1 MEQIRNASGGLLVSL
16 AALIVVVAGLKAA
29 STLVVPLL
37 MSLFLAVIASPPLH
51 KLQEKG
57 VPSGLALLIV
67 LLGVILVALGLIFF
81 VGNSVNQFTD
91 NLPFYQQQLQQ
102 RLSGLLA
109 WLQGFGLDVDIKSF
123 TTYFDTA
130 KAMRM
135 VGSLVAGLGSVL
147 TSAAFILLTVIF
159 MLAEAA
165 GIPTKLKAAFAGRED
180 NLPNMG
186 AIAESLERY
195 TALKTL
201 VSLMTG
207 GAVTLW
213 LAVQGVD
220 YPVLWGLLAFL
231 FNFVPNIGSIIA
243 AVPAVILAFVQI
255 GGTAALVTSL
265 GYVLINGVVGNFIEP
280 KLMGQRMGLSTLVV
294 FLSLVFWG
302 WVLGPVGMV
311 LSVPL
316 TMTLK
321 IVLQGREDTS
331 WVAVL
336 LGSEEEARE
345 ILKDKGL
352 AE

>member
-1 MEQIRNASGGLLVSL
+1 MTQNRSATGGLLLSL

-29 STLVVPLL
+29 SSLVVPLL
-37 MSLFLAVIASPPLH
+37 MSLFLAVICSPPLH
-51 KLQEKG
+51 KLQERG

-67 LLGVILVALGLIFF
+67 LLGIIIVAMGLVFF

-91 NLPFYQQQLQQ
+91 NLPFYQQQLQE
-102 RLSGLLA
+102 RLAGLVT
-109 WLQGFGLDVDIKSF
+109 WLDGFGLKIDLKTVSN
-123 TTYFDTA
+123 YFDTA
-130 KAMRM
+130 KAMKM
-135 VGSLVAGLGSVL
+135 LGSLVAGLGSVL
-147 TSAAFILLTVIF
+147 TSAVFILLTVIF

-165 GIPTKLKAAFAGRED
+165 GFPTKIKAAFAGRED
-180 NLPNMG
+180 SLPNMG
-186 AIAESLERY
+186 AIAQSLERY

-207 GAVTLW
+207 VAVSVW
-213 LAVQGVD
+213 LAIQGVD

-243 AVPAVILAFVQI
+243 AVPAVVLAFVQL
-255 GGTAALVTSL
+255 GGGAALVTAL
-265 GYVLINGVVGNFIEP
+265 GYLLINGIVGNFIEP

-316 TMTLK
+316 TMTMK
-321 IVLQGREDTS
+321 IILQGNENTR
-331 WVAVL
+331 WIAIL
-336 LGSEEEARE
+336 LGSEDEARE
-345 ILKDKGL
+345 ILNKE
-352 AE
+352 A

>member
-1 MEQIRNASGGLLVSL
+1 MTENRSANGGLLMSL

-37 MSLFLAVIASPPLH
+37 MALFLAVICSPPLH
-51 KLQEKG
+51 KLQSRG

-67 LLGVILVALGLIFF
+67 LLGIIVVATGLLFF

-91 NLPFYQQQLQQ
+91 NLPFYQQQLQE
-102 RLSGLLA
+102 RLAGLVA
-109 WLQGFGLDVDIKSF
+109 WLGGFGLKIDFKTVSS
-123 TTYFDTA
+123 YFDAA

-135 VGSLVAGLGSVL
+135 VGGLVAGLGSVL
-147 TSAAFILLTVIF
+147 TSAVFILLTVIF

-165 GIPTKLKAAFAGRED
+165 GFPTKLRAAFAGRED
-180 NLPNMG
+180 SLPNMG
-186 AIAESLERY
+186 AIAQSLERY

-201 VSLMTG
+201 VSLLTG
-207 GAVTLW
+207 VAVAVW
-213 LAVQGVD
+213 LSLQGVD

-243 AVPAVILAFVQI
+243 AVPAVVLAFIQI
-255 GGTAALVTSL
+255 GGSAALVTTL

-321 IVLQGREDTS
+321 IVLQGREDTR
-331 WVAVL
+331 WVAIL
-336 LGSEEEARE
+336 LGSEEEARA
-345 ILKDKGL
+345 ILGQDN
-352 AE
+352 